1 MHTSLITICGTSY
14 LLPNSN
20 AWDIIKKNNDVKFT
34 NYNNFDEIL
43 IDNNTDYFVCVIN
56 FKDLIDFPLND
67 ISEKNL
73 KKIIIKINKL
83 FRVFRN
89 KLKENRQKLLLIYDL
104 FYTSQILKLANNDT
118 TEEKIINY
126 LQKKIISIS
135 KFKNFFS
142 YNLAN
147 DKVYEHL
154 FDEKFYYLARCRYS
168 LDGLISI
175 SNNINKILFRIE
187 KPAKKVLVLDF
198 DNTLWGGVIGEDGI
212 HKVSLGGDGEGNIYL
227 NFQKSIKRLKNEGV
241 ILVGVTKNDLS
252 IVNQIFKQNKNM
264 FLKKN
269 DFSLIY
275 ANWDRKSKNIKRI
288 SENLD
293 LGLSSFVFFD
303 DNPME
308 REEVKKILPQV
319 EVIEPHDE
327 ISSWPQQ
334 IFDQF
339 SLNKLVVTKDDIKKS
354 HQYTLNLKFKSDKK
368 INHNQEQFLGGLKLK
383 ANKIKISKSNI
394 SRAIQIAQKTNQFN
408 LRTIRYKENELFGNF
423 DQKKKQVF
431 LINLSDKY
439 GDHGLIGLVVLRLTK
454 DYLFIENIAVSCR
467 VLGRY
472 IEHWIMKEIKKI
484 AKKFKIKTIVGE
496 FIKTERN
503 EIVLDFFEKLNF
515 KNFNLNDNKN
525 YDYKKLFV
533 KKSKKYISKV
543 NDINC
548 KYSKFY
554 KL

>member
-1 MHTSLITICGTSY
+1 MSSITICGSSY
-14 LLPNSN
+14 LIPNSN
-20 AWDIIKKNNDVKFT
+20 AWDIIKKKNDVKFT

-43 IDNNTDYFVCVIN
+43 IDNKSDYFVCVIN

-67 ISEKNL
+67 ISEKNK

-83 FRVFRN
+83 FKVFRD
-89 KLKENRQKLLLIYDL
+89 KLKVNRQKLLLIYDF
-104 FYTSQILKLANNDT
+104 FYTSQILKLSNNNT
-118 TEEKIINY
+118 IEEKIINY
-126 LQKKIISIS
+126 LQEKIISIS

-142 YNLAN
+142 FNLAN
-147 DKVYEHL
+147 DNFYDRL

-168 LDGLISI
+168 LEGLINI
-175 SNNINKILFRIE
+175 SNSINKILIRIE
-187 KPAKKVLVLDF
+187 KPAKKVLALDF

-212 HKVSLGGDGEGNIYL
+212 HKVLLGGDREGNIYL
-227 NFQKSIKRLKNEGV
+227 NFQKSIKRLKNEGI

-252 IVNQIFKQNKNM
+252 IVNQIFKQNENM

-269 DFSLIY
+269 DFSLIC
-275 ANWDRKSKNIKRI
+275 ANWDRKSDNIKKI

-303 DNPME
+303 DNPIE
-308 REEVKKILPQV
+308 REEVKKNLPKV

-334 IFDQF
+334 IFDHF

-368 INHNQEQFLGGLKLK
+368 INLNQESFLAGLKLK
-383 ANKIKISKSNI
+383 ANKVKISKSNI
-394 SRAIQIAQKTNQFN
+394 SRAIQIVQKTNQFN
-408 LRTIRYKENELFGNF
+408 LRTIRYKEAELLGNF

-439 GDHGLIGLVVLRLTK
+439 GDHGLIGLVVLSLTK
-454 DYLFIENIAVSCR
+454 KYLFIENIAVSCR

-472 IEHWIMKEIKKI
+472 IEHWIMNEIKKI

-515 KNFNLNDNKN
+515 KNFNYNHNKN

-543 NDINC
+543 DDINC

>member
-14 LLPNSN
+14 LIPNSN
-20 AWDIIKKNNDVKFT
+20 AWDIIKKNNNVKFT

-83 FRVFRN
+83 FRVFRY
-89 KLKENRQKLLLIYDL
+89 KLKENRQKLILVYDL
-104 FYTSQILKLANNDT
+104 FYTSQILKLANNNT
-118 TEEKIINY
+118 IEEKIINY

-147 DKVYEHL
+147 DNVYDHL

-175 SNNINKILFRIE
+175 SNIINKILVRIE
-187 KPAKKVLVLDF
+187 KPAKKVLALDF

-212 HKVSLGGDGEGNIYL
+212 HKISLGGDGEGNIYL

-252 IVNQIFKQNKNM
+252 IVNQVFKQNKNM

-275 ANWDRKSKNIKRI
+275 ANWDRKSENIKKI

-308 REEVKKILPQV
+308 REEVKKIY
-319 EVIEPHDE
+319 HR
-327 ISSWPQQ
+327 
-334 IFDQF
+334 
-339 SLNKLVVTKDDIKKS
+339 
-354 HQYTLNLKFKSDKK
+354 LK
-368 INHNQEQFLGGLKLK
+368 
-383 ANKIKISKSNI
+383 
-394 SRAIQIAQKTNQFN
+394 
-408 LRTIRYKENELFGNF
+408 
-423 DQKKKQVF
+423 
-431 LINLSDKY
+431 
-439 GDHGLIGLVVLRLTK
+439 
-454 DYLFIENIAVSCR
+454 
-467 VLGRY
+467 
-472 IEHWIMKEIKKI
+472 
-484 AKKFKIKTIVGE
+484 
-496 FIKTERN
+496 
-503 EIVLDFFEKLNF
+503 
-515 KNFNLNDNKN
+515 
-525 YDYKKLFV
+525 
-533 KKSKKYISKV
+533 
-543 NDINC
+543 
-548 KYSKFY
+548 
-554 KL
+554 